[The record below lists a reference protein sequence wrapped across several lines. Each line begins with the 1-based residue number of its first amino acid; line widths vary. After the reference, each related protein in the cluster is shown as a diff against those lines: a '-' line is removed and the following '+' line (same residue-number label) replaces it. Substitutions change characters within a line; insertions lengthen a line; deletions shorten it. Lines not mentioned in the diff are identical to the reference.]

1 MAFLLKGITFLRL
14 MLILGFESEVL
25 PSVSVMRRFSVGELL
40 SGELWFVNNVIHF
53 GEIMAKIN
61 NFYN

>member
-1 MAFLLKGITFLRL
+1 